1 MFYAVNIFILS
12 MVSALRVERNFLEL
26 DFTKRNWHIIEAF
39 AFLTFM
45 SLAPPT
51 LRFST
56 YFDQAPEEIRELQER
71 IQSSRT

>member
-1 MFYAVNIFILS
+1 M
-12 MVSALRVERNFLEL
+12 LRVERNFLEL

-51 LRFST
+51 MWDRFST

-71 IQSSRT
+71 ILLSRSEANNSFKALAP

>member
-1 MFYAVNIFILS
+1 

-51 LRFST
+51 MWDRFST
-56 YFDQAPEEIRELQER
+56 YFDQPPDEIVELEQR
-71 IQSSRT
+71 IQTLEQLVQ